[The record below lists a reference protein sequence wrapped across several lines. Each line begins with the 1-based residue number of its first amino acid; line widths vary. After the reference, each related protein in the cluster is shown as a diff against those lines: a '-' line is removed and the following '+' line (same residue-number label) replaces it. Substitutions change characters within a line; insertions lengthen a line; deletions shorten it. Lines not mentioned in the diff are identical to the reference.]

1 MEEAER
7 RASEVE
13 RFLDKVVMDTSG
25 LAVTIMTA
33 LGDRLGLFKDF
44 AEFRPARSSE
54 FAKRT
59 ELNERYAKE

>member
-1 MEEAER
+1 MEGAER
-7 RASEVE
+7 RESEVE
-13 RFLDKVVMDTSG
+13 RFLDKVLMDTSG

-44 AEFRPARSSE
+44 AAFRSARSSE

-59 ELNERYAKE
+59 RLNERCAKE